1 MRRTDFQVTIG
12 EATLAAEARTE
23 DNECAAADG
32 PHAAQPRILFL
43 DQNAWIA
50 LAQGSWDRTVYP
62 RQHAALTLLAEA
74 MQAGRVI
81 VPLSFANIYETHK
94 INDPV
99 RRGHLARVQV
109 TISRGLVFRSR
120 RHIFE
125 RLLVRHLSDRLGRQT
140 EPLARDWFLSAFF
153 FEAAADYS
161 PSTFGCE
168 IPTQVLDFIRRNPQ
182 IALFDYLS
190 ASDEAVRL
198 EAVRR
203 YSADSAGLLKAIET
217 RRKLA
222 AAEGFALRRRA
233 YSAQLL
239 IDEVDLVLKVAR
251 ELNPQWL
258 TVRDLGAQLSKSL
271 VSDIP
276 IMNVE
281 RELAVRLED
290 QARAITE
297 NDLRDMIS
305 FSVALPLSDV
315 LIAEK
320 PFVALARQARLGD
333 KYQTTLLTDIAQLAA
348 RHFE

>member
-1 MRRTDFQVTIG
+1 M
-12 EATLAAEARTE
+12 E
-23 DNECAAADG
+23 DDDRASAVG
-32 PHAAQPRILFL
+32 SRHAQPRILFL

-62 RQHAALTLLAEA
+62 RQHAALTVVAEA
-74 MQAGRVI
+74 MQAGRVV

-125 RLLVRHLSDRLGRQT
+125 RLLVRHLSGRLGRET
-140 EPLARDWFLSAFF
+140 EPLASDWFLSPFF
-153 FEAAADYS
+153 FEAAADHS
-161 PSTFGCE
+161 PATFGFE
-168 IPTQVLDFIRRNPQ
+168 ISARVLDFIRRNPQ

-190 ASDEAVRL
+190 ATDEAVRL

-203 YSADSAGLLKAIET
+203 YSAGSAGLLKAIET

-233 YSAQLL
+233 YSARLL
-239 IDEVDLVLKVAR
+239 IYEMDFILKVAR
-251 ELNPQWL
+251 EINPQWL
-258 TVRDLGAQLSKSL
+258 TVRDLGASLTKSL
-271 VSDIP
+271 VNDIP
-276 IMNVE
+276 IMNAE

-290 QARAITE
+290 QTRAITE
-297 NDLRDMIS
+297 NDLRDMMS

-315 LIAEK
+315 VVAEK
-320 PFVALARQARLGD
+320 PFVALARQAGLGE
-333 KYQTTLLTDIAQLAA
+333 KYRTTLLTDTAELAA
-348 RHFE
+348 HHFE